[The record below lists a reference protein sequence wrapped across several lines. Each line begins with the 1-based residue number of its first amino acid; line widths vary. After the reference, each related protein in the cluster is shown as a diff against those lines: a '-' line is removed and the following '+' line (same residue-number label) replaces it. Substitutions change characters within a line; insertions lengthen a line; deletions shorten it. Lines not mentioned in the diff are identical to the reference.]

1 MEPVAHSVPTSGG
14 PRPSAAAAPPDGP
27 RPSTDLRPAIDRRL
41 QPPTPR
47 VALLIAAAAI
57 LGFVLYLGRDVLA
70 PFVIGLLLVYL
81 LDPPVERLCRLH
93 IPRWLAVLLVYGL
106 TLGIVIEGLNLL
118 LAPIVQ
124 QLSAFVTG
132 LPRYLGEIDKQ
143 LQHLTAA
150 YRGLDLPPEVRRV
163 LDEASAGFGQRAAS
177 FDPTVLLPVFSSIAG
192 LIASLFGYLIVP
204 VWAFYLLKDR
214 PALAASFDRGLP
226 EAWRQDAWAIVHIT
240 DRVFRQW
247 LLGQVVL
254 GLTVGV
260 ATYAGLIV
268 LGDAVD
274 PLFGRYALLL
284 ATVAGLFELL
294 PIIGPILAAIPAVM
308 LALTMSVQAVVAV
321 FILYLAVQQLEN
333 YLLVPKIQ
341 GDAVRLHPS
350 AIMFALVVGGAI
362 AGLIGAILALPVAAT
377 ARDIYRYLFGRL
389 SDERAAQPAGAEPET
404 VPQAPA
410 AAPAEAAAGSAWR
423 PDATSPTDG
432 SATPDPGAGD
442 GQGLAGATAREQPVA
457 AGHRP
462 LPTPSSLIPPPD
474 A

>member
-1 MEPVAHSVPTSGG
+1 
-14 PRPSAAAAPPDGP
+14 
-27 RPSTDLRPAIDRRL
+27 
-41 QPPTPR
+41 
-47 VALLIAAAAI
+47 
-57 LGFVLYLGRDVLA
+57 
-70 PFVIGLLLVYL
+70 
-81 LDPPVERLCRLH
+81 
-93 IPRWLAVLLVYGL
+93 
-106 TLGIVIEGLNLL
+106 
-118 LAPIVQ
+118 
-124 QLSAFVTG
+124 
-132 LPRYLGEIDKQ
+132 
-143 LQHLTAA
+143 
-150 YRGLDLPPEVRRV
+150 
-163 LDEASAGFGQRAAS
+163 
-177 FDPTVLLPVFSSIAG
+177 
-192 LIASLFGYLIVP
+192 
-204 VWAFYLLKDR
+204 
-214 PALAASFDRGLP
+214 
-226 EAWRQDAWAIVHIT
+226 
-240 DRVFRQW
+240 VFRQW

-254 GLTVGV
+254 GLTVGA
-260 ATYAGLIV
+260 ATYAGLII

-274 PLFGRYALLL
+274 PLFGHYALLL

-389 SDERAAQPAGAEPET
+389 SDERAAQPASAEPET

-410 AAPAEAAAGSAWR
+410 AAPAEAAAGPAWR

-442 GQGLAGATAREQPVA
+442 DQGLAGATAREHLVA